1 MDIAVEGRTDDLAG
15 GIDHGRAR
23 VAADDVVGRGEII
36 DRPRVDPGLVVE
48 EGLGRIERLGTR
60 GPLIQA
66 AHIGEGRHGDAA
78 IAPALDPAVGQAQ
91 REGRVRILVGAI
103 DREPGL
109 GDLFGRTGGRRVDLG
124 GPARADRGCGG
135 VIGDDEGQQGIGGGH
150 LFRGHG
156 GGLGAEGGLTH
167 PGRRDQPVGQGFGAL
182 AAQQGLHLGMVD
194 RQIFAGLGQPVA
206 QTDFLHLHGD
216 RRLGP
221 DGGDHAPALR
231 LGHRRVLRCP
241 HDGPGHLVQGRT
253 AAGGLVQLAG
263 RQEQLTRRRLH
274 PFQVRP
280 GVTDLLHQ
288 GRIGGHAG
296 AQLGLG
302 VTPRAEEGRV
312 QQGLMLAVLGLEAVL
327 EAEDRVERQP
337 LGLVAGQ
344 RILQQT
350 SAQFRVLDQRQRQ
363 LLVAQP
369 LQLAHRQ
376 QARGRAGVA
385 GHEDRVAFRRGVG
398 IPAQEAGALNGPAI
412 LIGAQETGIEGVAR
426 EVEIVRVP
434 TEEGRLV
441 LGGEHQPDVVIAA
454 EFVQGVAATA
464 VEADDLTVEF
474 RITGAGLGLDRIG
487 LGGAG
492 RIEGRAFESGTGPQ
506 HPVGHI
512 YDVDQHL
519 GGLSRAALLFLA
531 VGGQEA
537 VFHIVLLGRGQL
549 LHAADDTVPVGQ
561 DQALIRHERGR
572 AALDADGGI
581 ADPVQPGL
589 VDPGA
594 VFVIHRLD
602 REIVEGPHAFIG
614 AGRGRRGH
622 HGQKA
627 GDGGNRGGRR
637 HGGAERAKHHSANSP
652 GVSAGV
658 ADRCSLHRHDERF
671 SSIATLPVLQIRNGD
686 RLNQI

>member
-1 MDIAVEGRTDDLAG
+1 MDVAVEGRADDFAG

-23 VAADDVVGRGEII
+23 VAADDVVGRGEVVDCIS
-36 DRPRVDPGLVVE
+36 VDPALVVE
-48 EGLGRIERLGTR
+48 EGLGRIERLGPGR
-60 GPLIQA
+60 PLIQA
-66 AHIGEGRHGDAA
+66 AHIGEGRDGHAA
-78 IAPALDPAVGQAQ
+78 VAPALDPAIGQAQ
-91 REGRVRILVGAI
+91 REGGVGVLVGAV

-109 GDLFGRTGGRRVDLG
+109 GDLFGGTGGRGVDLG
-124 GPARADRGCGG
+124 SPARADRRGGG

-156 GGLGAEGGLTH
+156 GGLGAEGGVAH
-167 PGRRDQPVGQGFGAL
+167 ARRRDQPVSEGLGAL
-182 AAQQGLHLGMVD
+182 AAQQGLHVGMVD
-194 RQIFAGLGQPVA
+194 GQILAGLGQPVA

-216 RRLGP
+216 RSLGT
-221 DGGDHAPALR
+221 DGGDHARALR
-231 LGHRRVLRCP
+231 LGHRRVLRRP
-241 HDGPGHLVQGRT
+241 HHGAGHLVQGRT

-274 PFQVRP
+274 PLQVRP
-280 GVTDLLHQ
+280 GVADLLHQ
-288 GRIGGHAG
+288 GRVGGHAG

-327 EAEDRVERQP
+327 QAEHRIERHP
-337 LGLVAGQ
+337 LGLIAGQ
-344 RILQQT
+344 RILQQA

-385 GHEDRVAFRRGVG
+385 GHEHRVTLGRGVR
-398 IPAQEAGALNGPAI
+398 IPAQEARALDRTAV
-412 LIGAQETGIEGVAR
+412 LIGAQEAGIEGVAR

-454 EFVQGVAATA
+454 EFVQGVPAAA
-464 VEADDLTVEF
+464 VEADDLAVEF
-474 RITGAGLGLDRIG
+474 RIGGAGLGLDGIG
-487 LGGAG
+487 LGRAG
-492 RIEGRAFESGTGPQ
+492 GVEGRAFKACARAQ

-512 YDVDQHL
+512 DDVDQHL
-519 GGLSRAALLFLA
+519 GGLARATLLFLA

-537 VFHIVLLGRGQL
+537 VLHIVLLGRGQL

-561 DQALIRHERGR
+561 DQALIRNERGR
-572 AALDADGGI
+572 AALDADGGV

-589 VDPGA
+589 VDPGV
-594 VFVIHRLD
+594 VFVVHRLH
-602 REIVEGPHAFIG
+602 REIVERPHAFVS
-614 AGRGRRGH
+614 AGGGGCGH
-622 HGQKA
+622 DGQHA
-627 GDGGNRGGRR
+627 GDGGDRGGRR
-637 HGGAERAKHHSANSP
+637 HGGAERTKLHSADSP
-652 GVSAGV
+652 GASAGV
-658 ADRCSLHRHDERF
+658 ADH
-671 SSIATLPVLQIRNGD
+671 
-686 RLNQI
+686 